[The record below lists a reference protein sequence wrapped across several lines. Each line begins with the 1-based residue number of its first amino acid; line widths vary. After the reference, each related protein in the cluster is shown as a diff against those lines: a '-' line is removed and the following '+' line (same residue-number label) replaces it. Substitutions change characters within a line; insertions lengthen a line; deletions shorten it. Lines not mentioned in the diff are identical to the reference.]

1 MQANGHLH
9 TPALYP
15 QGRHPLAS
23 EYEVEWAPK
32 LIWTLQKRDKS
43 LTPTEYQTTI
53 PQLSGPQSS
62 HYTNYIILA
71 LSPFAEHYKMIK
83 HN

>member
-15 QGRHPLAS
+15 HGRHPLAI
-23 EYEVEWAPK
+23 EYEVGWAPN
-32 LIWTLQKRDKS
+32 LIWTLQRRDIS
-43 LTPTEYQTTI
+43 LTPTEHQTTI
-53 PQLSGPQSS
+53 PQLSGPQPS
-62 HYTNYIILA
+62 HYTNYTILA
-71 LSPFAEHYKMIK
+71 LSAFAKHYKLIK